1 MAINLTTKYASTIEK
16 LYTHTSFLRAH
27 CKANVEMTGAKTCRV
42 YMLNT
47 TPVVD
52 YTRNGTSRYGEVK
65 DVQDTVVEYMMTQD
79 KSFTGVVDKGD
90 ESEQAISNKSGQWL
104 RQQIAE
110 QCVPTGDKYGF
121 ARIAKLGHIAGVT
134 AEPTKST
141 IVTMVYD
148 AATYMDEHLV
158 PETAAYCLYALRIT
172 QRLSCLTSG
181 TAWIRWLASSCR
193 PARLARSRA
202 LP

>member
-16 LYTHTSFLRAH
+16 LYTHNSFLRAH

-52 YTRNGTSRYGEVK
+52 YTRNGNSRYGEVK

-104 RQQIAE
+104 VSRLQSSA
-110 QCVPTGDKYGF
+110 CRP
-121 ARIAKLGHIAGVT
+121 VT
-134 AEPTKST
+134 ST
-141 IVTMVYD
+141 
-148 AATYMDEHLV
+148 
-158 PETAAYCLYALRIT
+158 ALRVL
-172 QRLSCLTSG
+172 Q
-181 TAWIRWLASSCR
+181 SS
-193 PARLARSRA
+193 ATLQA
-202 LP
+202 

>member
-1 MAINLTTKYASTIEK
+1 
-16 LYTHTSFLRAH
+16 
-27 CKANVEMTGAKTCRV
+27 
-42 YMLNT
+42 MLNT

-65 DVQDTVVEYMMTQD
+65 DVQDTVVEYVMTQD

-121 ARIAKLGHIAGVT
+121 SAYRKARPHCGRNRRA
-134 AEPTKST
+134 
-141 IVTMVYD
+141 D
-148 AATYMDEHLV
+148 QEHHC
-158 PETAAYCLYALRIT
+158 YHGLRCCN
-172 QRLSCLTSG
+172 LHG
-181 TAWIRWLASSCR
+181 
-193 PARLARSRA
+193 
-202 LP
+202 

>member
-52 YTRNGTSRYGEVK
+52 YTRNGNSRYGEVK

-110 QCVPTGDKYGF
+110 QCVPTGDK
-121 ARIAKLGHIAGVT
+121 
-134 AEPTKST
+134 
-141 IVTMVYD
+141 
-148 AATYMDEHLV
+148 
-158 PETAAYCLYALRIT
+158 
-172 QRLSCLTSG
+172 
-181 TAWIRWLASSCR
+181 
-193 PARLARSRA
+193 
-202 LP
+202 